1 MLPQALSPNSQAAR
15 TRACHFLECRP
26 DGRRA
31 AKGLDNKDMTDTRTA
46 GRRWLTG
53 LLTAAA
59 LWAGGV
65 GQGWA
70 ETTPIRFLL
79 SFDDGPSA
87 RATRNPTER
96 IIGTLADNPVQPGIK
111 ALFFVQTGALNG
123 GATARGQALMWR
135 EWEEGHLLGFHTATP
150 GHTSHTRLP
159 DPALAQSLDQGLA
172 DHEALVGL
180 RPRLVRPPA
189 WAYDARTFQAYSDRG
204 LALLMT
210 DLSANDGKIVW
221 PNFSL
226 RRRAHLFQQM
236 RSLSERIEAV
246 PVVQGVR
253 PVVVTFH
260 DPNPYTARRLTEY
273 LQILI
278 DAARQTGLTLHPRPF
293 YDRREDL
300 EQAALAR
307 AQPDAEQIVRIPG
320 FWTSVW
326 LSLSE
331 SFGAP
336 ERAVLHA
343 P

>member
-1 MLPQALSPNSQAAR
+1 M
-15 TRACHFLECRP
+15 E
-26 DGRRA
+26 
-31 AKGLDNKDMTDTRTA
+31 NKKNR
-46 GRRWLTG
+46 GHRWLES
-53 LLTAAA
+53 LLTAAV
-59 LWAGGV
+59 LWMGGL

-70 ETTPIRFLL
+70 AEPPIRFLL

-87 RATRNPTER
+87 RATHNPTER

-123 GATARGQALMWR
+123 GATARGRALMQR
-135 EWEEGHLLGFHTATP
+135 EWAEGHLLGFHTATP

-159 DPALAQSLDQGLA
+159 DLALGQSLDQGLA
-172 DHEALVGL
+172 EHEALLGV

-189 WAYDARTFQAYSDRG
+189 WAYDARTFVAYAERG
-204 LALLMT
+204 LAVLMT

-221 PNFSL
+221 PNFSP
-226 RRRAHLFQQM
+226 RRRAHLLQQM
-236 RSLSERIEAV
+236 RLLSERIEAL

-278 DAARQTGLTLHPRPF
+278 DAAQQAGLPLYPRPF
-293 YDRREDL
+293 YDEREDL
-300 EQAALAR
+300 ERAALAR
-307 AQPDAEQIVRIPG
+307 ALPDAEQIVRIPG

-331 SFGAP
+331 VFMAP
-336 ERAVLHA
+336 ERTALHA